1 MGSLSTILKI
11 NKIKKITGME
21 SHMKRIIVEAIN
33 ESISVKEKLK
43 DQIDII
49 ERIVNEAVKTLKN
62 GGKIVLFGNGGSA
75 ADAQHIACE
84 LVGKFRLKRNALPTI
99 ALTTNTSIITAV
111 ANDISFEEV
120 FSRQV
125 KGIVTDKDLV
135 IGISTSGESINVIK
149 GILAAKE
156 KRAKT
161 VALTGK
167 GGGKLAAIAN
177 ISLIVPSNNTPRI
190 QEAHITIG
198 HIICELIERT
208 LFEK

>member
-1 MGSLSTILKI
+1 MKSLIEK
-11 NKIKKITGME
+11 
-21 SHMKRIIVEAIN
+21 AIN
-33 ESISVKEKLK
+33 ESISVKERLK

-49 ERIVNEAVKTLKN
+49 EKIAMEAIKTIKN

-75 ADAQHIACE
+75 ADAQHIAGE
-84 LVGKFRLKRNALPTI
+84 LIGKFKLERESLPAI

-111 ANDISFEEV
+111 ANDVGFEEV

-125 KGIVTDKDLV
+125 QGIVTNKDLV

-149 GILAAKE
+149 AILAAKD

-167 GGGKLAAIAN
+167 GGGKLATIAD
-177 ISLIVPSNNTPRI
+177 ISLIVPSDETPRI

-198 HIICELIERT
+198 HIICELIEKEI
-208 LFEK
+208 FSK

>member
-1 MGSLSTILKI
+1 MKSLIE
-11 NKIKKITGME
+11 E
-21 SHMKRIIVEAIN
+21 SIN

-49 ERIVNEAVKTLKN
+49 ERIANEALKTLKN

-75 ADAQHIACE
+75 ADAQHIAAE
-84 LVGKFRLKRNALPTI
+84 LVGKFNLVRDALPAI

-111 ANDISFEEV
+111 ANDTSFEEV
-120 FSRQV
+120 FARQV
-125 KGIVTDKDLV
+125 QAIVTDKDLI

-156 KRAKT
+156 KGAKT

-167 GGGKLAAIAN
+167 GGGKLATISD
-177 ISLIVPSNNTPRI
+177 ISLIVPSDITPRI
-190 QEAHITIG
+190 QEAHMTIG
-198 HIICELIERT
+198 HIICEIIEKEI
-208 LFEK
+208 FGK